1 MIVRIKW
8 ILPCRLLLLIIAP
21 RSVKKQGKAA
31 EIYHSKGRQQKK
43 RIVWPKLGL
52 GPYRAAVQRTSRV
65 QENTPFPVAA
75 YIGGKEVII

>member
-1 MIVRIKW
+1 MDSPLSLVALNHSTPIR
-8 ILPCRLLLLIIAP
+8 
-21 RSVKKQGKAA
+21 KKQGKAA

-43 RIVWPKLGL
+43 RIVWPKLWL